1 MFGQRIKRKE
11 DPGLL
16 RGDGRFADDIQLPG
30 MLHAHFVRSPLAHA
44 RVTGIDTAE
53 ALTLNGVVAI
63 YTLVDLLPLGVDQ
76 VLVRTFHRNAQQPNQ
91 S

>member
-44 RVTGIDTAE
+44 RITGIDMAE
-53 ALTLNGVVAI
+53 ALILDGVVAI
-63 YTLVDLLPLGVDQ
+63 
-76 VLVRTFHRNAQQPNQ
+76 
-91 S
+91 